1 MNIEELEVVLKLVK
15 ETIKYL
21 EKKDT
26 SLADCFLQLIK
37 LAISIRSL
45 SESFHQQCINIFNKK

>member
-1 MNIEELEVVLKLVK
+1 MDIEELEVVLKPVK
-15 ETIKYL
+15 EIIKYL
-21 EKKDT
+21 ERKDI

-45 SESFHQQCINIFNKK
+45 SEFFCQ

>member
-1 MNIEELEVVLKLVK
+1 MDIEKLKVVLKPVK

-21 EKKDT
+21 KKKDT

-37 LAISIRSL
+37 LAISIKSL
-45 SESFHQQCINIFNKK
+45 LESFC